1 METILII
8 AGIGLIG
15 FLAWK
20 GSVNFRTKKRERKP
34 DLTIKLPIKTQYSKM
49 EYELA
54 SLIFGHRGK
63 LGFNKPGLLND
74 TISTVCQEHSL
85 YMAKRGKP
93 DHLNAI
99 LRTNKL
105 RKALNI
111 KQTSEVVAYGQGT
124 AQGILSMWLKSP
136 THKKAIEG
144 KGWTKFGLSI
154 EKSILRRNYT
164 TCIFTK

>member
-1 METILII
+1 MTTILII

-20 GSVNFRTKKRERKP
+20 GFVNFKKKKRERKP
-34 DLTIKLPIKTQYSKM
+34 DLTISIPIKHIFNDIEWKLIDLINNHRSSK
-49 EYELA
+49 
-54 SLIFGHRGK
+54 
-63 LGFNKPGLLND
+63 GLLKLYLD
-74 TISTVCQEHSL
+74 ETISTVCQEHSL
-85 YMAKRGKP
+85 NMAKKGKP

-105 RKALNI
+105 RKEIGI
-111 KQTSEVVAYGQGT
+111 KETSEVVAYGQGT
-124 AQGILSMWLKSP
+124 AAGILKMWLKSP

-144 KGWTKFGLSI
+144 QWTKFGLSI